1 MKGKGLKAK
10 GERWRTLPSRVALTF
25 TFFLSPVAFLT
36 SCTPDDICNT
46 PFGEGAVIDIYM
58 PDFNALANV
67 GGSVTINRGYKGIF
81 VRRTSFSDFVAFE
94 CACPNDHE
102 VRLVPDPDWEGDILH
117 CPACGS
123 NYETKYGNPLEGAA
137 SGCPL
142 YEYRTHFDGY
152 ILKIDY

>member
-1 MKGKGLKAK
+1 
-10 GERWRTLPSRVALTF
+10 VALTF

-36 SCTPDDICNT
+36 SCTPDICNT